1 LPKIVK
7 KYFIQILFMNTV
19 GEIIRKLREEKE
31 MPLRKLAALLD
42 IDQSTLSKIERN
54 ERNANEDMI
63 TKIAQIFDT
72 DFKTLKIN
80 LLSDRIAYDLLDET
94 LSDEVLKVAEEKIL
108 YLKNLKK

>member
-1 LPKIVK
+1 
-7 KYFIQILFMNTV
+7 MNTV